1 MSIRQKGIVFF
12 SKGKSKT
19 CSEGR
24 IQILERERVT
34 SLKISWRS
42 NRQFS
47 TEQEA
52 KSIYAMRA
60 TRGHRFCGVLKT
72 PRGSC
77 LLLLVLFFG

>member
-34 SLKISWRS
+34 SLNSWRS

-72 PRGSC
+72 PRGSG